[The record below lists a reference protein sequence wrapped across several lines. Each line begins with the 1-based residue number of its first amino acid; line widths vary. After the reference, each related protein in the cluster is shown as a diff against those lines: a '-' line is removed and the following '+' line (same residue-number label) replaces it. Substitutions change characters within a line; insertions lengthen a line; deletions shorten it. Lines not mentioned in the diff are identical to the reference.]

1 MKQCPVCNATVFE
14 DMDRCYGC
22 LYQFGSGSET
32 TESQKAGELEGPE
45 GPERREDAAEPEDV
59 AGFGSTEMP
68 GERLGIRDVKAPDR
82 TAEHKDTKALN
93 EPAGLEDMEVLRK
106 TAEPE
111 EVEAPSET
119 AGSDTAGEADTTAKP
134 QEPQDLHETE
144 GVCKTRMPV
153 LEIRRDPHDQT
164 ALTVRLELHL
174 DFDPAQQ
181 AALREEQHAL
191 APH

>member
-1 MKQCPVCNATVFE
+1 MKHCPVCNATVFE

-32 TESQKAGELEGPE
+32 TEFQKAGGPE
-45 GPERREDAAEPEDV
+45 GPERCENAAEPEDV
-59 AGFGSTEMP
+59 TGFGSTEMP
-68 GERLGIRDVKAPDR
+68 GERLGIRDMEMPDR
-82 TAEHKDTKALN
+82 TAERT
-93 EPAGLEDMEVLRK
+93 EAG
-106 TAEPE
+106 
-111 EVEAPSET
+111 APSAT

>member
-93 EPAGLEDMEVLRK
+93 EPAGFEDVKTLRE
-106 TAEPE
+106 TAEPK
-111 EVEAPSET
+111 EVEVPSEA
-119 AGSDTAGEADTTAKP
+119 AGFDTTGKPNTAARP

-144 GVCKTRMPV
+144 STHTTRMPV
-153 LEIRRDPHDQT
+153 LEIRRDPHEQT

-174 DFDPAQQ
+174 DFDSAQTT
-181 AALREEQHAL
+181 LREEQHAL